1 MIVNS
6 ETYLKKQKSFQIKL
20 DTNLKNGQKGPKKAV
35 CESNRQ
41 KNIIEPNGHKLQQSF
56 KQRTKI

>member
-20 DTNLKNGQKGPKKAV
+20 DTNLKNGQKGPKKQFV
-35 CESNRQ
+35 NQ
-41 KNIIEPNGHKLQQSF
+41 IDKK
-56 KQRTKI
+56 T